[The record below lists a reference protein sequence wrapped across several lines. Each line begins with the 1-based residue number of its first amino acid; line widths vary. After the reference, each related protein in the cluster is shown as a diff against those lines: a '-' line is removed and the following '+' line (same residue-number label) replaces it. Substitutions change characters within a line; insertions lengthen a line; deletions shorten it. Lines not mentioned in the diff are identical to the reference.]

1 MRIVVT
7 GGAGFIGSHIV
18 DAYVA
23 QGHDV
28 FIIDNMSSGQNAN
41 LNPKA
46 KLYSLDITDPKLPGA
61 IGEIR
66 PDVINHH
73 AAQMDVRRSVADP
86 VFDARINVLGFLNLL
101 EAGRASGVN
110 KVIFASSGGA
120 MYGEQEK

>member
-18 DAYVA
+18 DKYIAK
-23 QGHDV
+23 GHED
-28 FIIDNMSSGQNAN
+28 FLIHNLSAGQKSN

-46 KLYSLDITDPKLPGA
+46 KLYSMDILDAKIPGV

-66 PDVINHH
+66 PEVLNHH

-101 EAGRASGVN
+101 EAGRAAGLQR
-110 KVIFASSGGA
+110 VIFASSGGA
-120 MYGEQEK
+120 M